1 MSFRLFRKEVL
12 AQLVREV
19 TSKGY
24 VFQME
29 VMARAR
35 LRGYKI
41 EEVPIVFVDR
51 VFGESKLGGAEIV
64 SYAKGLLW
72 LFLTT

>member
-1 MSFRLFRKEVL
+1 
-12 AQLVREV
+12 
-19 TSKGY
+19 
-24 VFQME
+24 ME

-35 LRGYKI
+35 LNGFAI

-64 SYAKGLLW
+64 SYIKGLLW
-72 LFLTT
+72 LFFTT

>member
-1 MSFRLFRKEVL
+1 M
-12 AQLVREV
+12 
-19 TSKGY
+19 
-24 VFQME
+24 FQME

-35 LRGYKI
+35 LNKFSI

-64 SYAKGLLW
+64 SYIKGLLW
-72 LFLTT
+72 LFFTT